1 MPQQPFVMRVHFY
14 HAQGQGLQG
23 LQSGAHHVSYM
34 GSTKKDE
41 LLVDE
46 ESRSTL
52 ESAAIHARYAGER
65 PGNMMGYLG
74 SLAQDP
80 QGAQKSILA
89 AQGPVWRI
97 IASVGEQDALSMGGD
112 LTTKEGWSNAANT
125 VVPQM
130 IKQLGL
136 DPAKVQWIAAAHR
149 HQHHENN
156 PHLHLLVWEE
166 GEPSRKTAKW
176 TDKER
181 RAIRKDWVSA
191 LYAPERAQLGKE
203 KTAARQ
209 EARTLIQAQLSALK
223 EAGNGTQGFQAE
235 LTTRLQH
242 LGQQLPGHGR
252 LAYAF
257 MPAEVKKETESLIR
271 WLWDQDPALKAAHD
285 RYMAQ
290 AEAMGTFYWHQDP
303 AKTDNSPAREQ
314 ALQGIRDRAEAD
326 LIGRLAGPVL
336 KTSQNLRR
344 QVDRDE
350 YREASASART
360 FLRDDNQAERLAP
373 WIERF
378 QLEGPSD
385 EVLKELVTESRTWE
399 EREQWLREWLESG
412 EFSEHAHETGGRAWD
427 TVVQSVVQGLARQRQ
442 REGLQVA
449 WDTALAEHP
458 EIGDQLWT
466 IAAQYAQS
474 SRKAADWQEAL
485 KAYQESLPPVAVSGG
500 DLAVQK
506 FERHLSHH
514 VRWLDEERAVDDVVT
529 RQDLLKFRVEPSAV
543 IDDLIARSPELQK
556 MARAAAYAARPMPEP
571 FTYRYAHQSDSGD
584 WSFKERT
591 FTEGSGPLLQA
602 SPVGA
607 SSPASPITLTFPS
620 ATPPPGVQAT
630 AFDPQ
635 ARTRDQEAAQ
645 GAFRERL
652 SKHILNI
659 GYERGVYRRHRG
671 SVPNLSGVL
680 HRIMRDAERDA
691 ARTAAWLAETE
702 FQRKSAEIAMA
713 QSTGQELA
721 L

>member
-34 GSTKKDE
+34 GSAKKDE
-41 LLVDE
+41 LLVDD

-74 SLAQDP
+74 SLASDP
-80 QGAQKSILA
+80 QAAQKSILQ
-89 AQGPVWRI
+89 AQGPVWRVI
-97 IASVGEQDALSMGGD
+97 LSVGEADALAMGGN
-112 LTTKEGWSNAANT
+112 LTTKAGWEQAANT

-130 IKQLGL
+130 VKQLGL
-136 DPAKVQWIAAAHR
+136 DPDKVQWIAAAHR

-203 KTAARQ
+203 KNQARQ
-209 EARTLIQAQLSALK
+209 DARTLIQAQLSALK
-223 EAGNGTQGFQAE
+223 EAGNGTQGFQQE
-235 LTTRLQH
+235 LTTRLQQ

-257 MPAEVKKETESLIR
+257 MPPETKQEVNNLIH
-271 WLWDQDPALKAAHD
+271 WLWDQDPSLKAAHD
-285 RYMAQ
+285 RYLQ
-290 AEAMGTFYWHQDP
+290 SAEAMGTFYWHQDP
-303 AKTDNSPAREQ
+303 NRTQDSPAREQ

-336 KTSQNLRR
+336 KVSQNLRR

-360 FLRDDNQAERLAP
+360 FLRDGNQAERLQP
-373 WIERF
+373 WIERL

-385 EVLKELVTESRTWE
+385 EALKDLVIESRTWE
-399 EREQWLREWLESG
+399 EREQWLRGWLESG
-412 EFSEHAHETGGRAWD
+412 ELSEHAADTGGRAWD

-442 REGLQVA
+442 RETLQTS
-449 WDTALAEHP
+449 WDAALAEHP

-485 KAYQESLPPVAVSGG
+485 KAYQKALPPVAVSGG

-506 FERHLSHH
+506 FERHLAHH
-514 VRWLDEERAVDDVVT
+514 VQWLDEERAVDDSVT
-529 RQDLLKFRVEPSAV
+529 RQDLLRFRMNPDAV
-543 IDDLIARSPELQK
+543 IQDLIARSPELQK
-556 MARAAAYAARPMPEP
+556 MARAAAYAVRPRPEP
-571 FTYRYAHQSDSGD
+571 FTYRYAHESSQGD
-584 WSFKERT
+584 WSFTERT
-591 FTEGSGPLLQA
+591 FREGSGPLLRA

-607 SSPASPITLTFPS
+607 SAVASPLTLTFPS
-620 ATPPPGVQAT
+620 ASPPPGVQAT

-645 GAFRERL
+645 GAFRERV
-652 SKHILNI
+652 SKHLMNI
-659 GYERGVYRRHRG
+659 GYQRGVYRRQ
-671 SVPNLSGVL
+671 SLPNLSGVL

-691 ARTAAWLAETE
+691 ARTAAWLAESE
-702 FQRKSAEIAMA
+702 YQRKSAEIAMA